1 MYYYE
6 ETDKFIIAKKL
17 PGWNKVDITLHDRLK
32 TSLLALS
39 FLKPTPIQALS
50 LTHAMVNN
58 TTGARDVVGIAQTG
72 SGKTLA
78 YGLPILQWI
87 CENSLED
94 RRMNLIEGV
103 DKEEQG
109 TRLAGL
115 VLAPTRELALQVS
128 KHLETIIVAS
138 STDEKSK
145 WASVA
150 TLTGGISEEKQRRL
164 LLGYNSR
171 GTDIV
176 VATPGRLWDM
186 CKSDDQLT
194 KRIKLTRFLVVDE
207 ADRMIETGHFAEMES
222 ILALVKRT
230 AEMKSNTDLQSTA
243 SISGGAEDMQT
254 FIFSATLSKELQHN
268 LKRSNRKRKSKGGST
283 LDDLIGMIDFRDED
297 PKIVDLS
304 TKTRL
309 ASRLTESKVEC
320 LAKEKDLY
328 LYYFLLRY
336 PGRTLVFLNS
346 IDGIRRLLPLLEN
359 LQFSVQPLHSQLQQK
374 QRLKALERFRNSR
387 LPSIHGSS
395 VLLATDVAAR
405 GLDISDVDHV
415 VHFQLPRTA
424 DTYVHRSGRTARAGQ
439 SGISLAL
446 VEPAEKRLWRDLG
459 RSLKRGEF
467 YFRFRCCNVEQCT
480 Y

>member
-1 MYYYE
+1 M
-6 ETDKFIIAKKL
+6 I
-17 PGWNKVDITLHDRLK
+17 
-32 TSLLALS
+32 
-39 FLKPTPIQALS
+39 
-50 LTHAMVNN
+50 NN

-87 CENSLED
+87 CENSIED
-94 RRMNLIEGV
+94 RQMKLMEGV
-103 DKEEQG
+103 DDEEQG
-109 TRLAGL
+109 TRLAGII
-115 VLAPTRELALQVS
+115 LAPTRELALQVS
-128 KHLETIIVAS
+128 KHLETIIAAS
-138 STDEKSK
+138 SVDEKSK

-164 LLGYNSR
+164 LLGYNGR
-171 GTDIV
+171 GTDII

-207 ADRMIETGHFAEMES
+207 ADRMIETGHFAEMEN
-222 ILALVKRT
+222 ILALVKR
-230 AEMKSNTDLQSTA
+230 AKRAFNPELQSTA
-243 SISGGAEDMQT
+243 SISGGATDMQT
-254 FIFSATLSKELQHN
+254 FIFSATLTKELQDN
-268 LKRSNRKRKSKGGST
+268 LKRSNRKRKSKNGST

-309 ASRLTESKVEC
+309 ASGLTESKIEC
-320 LAKEKDLY
+320 LSKEKDLY

-359 LQFSVQPLHSQLQQK
+359 LEFSVQPLHSQLQQK
-374 QRLKALERFRNSR
+374 QRLKYLERFRNSH
-387 LPSIHGSS
+387 LPTIHGSS

-405 GLDISDVDHV
+405 GLDISHVDHV

-459 RSLKRGEF
+459 RSLKRGE
-467 YFRFRCCNVEQCT
+467 
-480 Y
+480 